1 MMTQRSTDN
10 DGNNSN
16 AQSVEEAVLEYVGGR
31 FPQDDLRK
39 MTSDRGDDSNGN
51 GLEDQNM
58 KNHGDDN
65 GTAPSNNDDMSWYLK
80 HDEDINQDEHAGNDI
95 DANGDN
101 PESVA
106 MAAVV
111 AAYASSSSSVPGA
124 GKSNKRKHK
133 KSHRDKD
140 SSKKHK
146 KQKKDKKSSKSKS
159 SKKKEEI
166 DEDNTE
172 VQAIAV
178 DPELATLDNDEGTES
193 TNLQS
198 NESSNKDII
207 NGVSITHNQDF
218 QQYLNTDIPIKEEI
232 IKKEPTTDAS
242 KKSTKKKKLNESDDS
257 STLTDIVP
265 ISEAMDS
272 NKDSNTEK
280 PSYKNQLE
288 APDHTIVSMR
298 SDKDTLLLS
307 DAAKNASSLIR
318 DTSQS
323 TGKAFDEMEEKAL
336 DRFIEEYRI
345 IKGFTRKETC
355 ERIWTNGR
363 RKDDFWI
370 NICKVLPYRTRS
382 SIYKHV
388 RRKYH
393 IFEQRGK
400 WTKEEDAELAK
411 LCIDKEGQWSEIGR
425 IIGRM
430 PEDCRDRFR
439 NYIKCG
445 SNRVA
450 NKWSR
455 EEEEKLKYVIGKLI
469 YLDTAEADDYPEF
482 IPDKLDEDGLEF
494 VGSLPAV
501 PKSDSNNRT
510 FNDIINWTAVS
521 ELMLGTRSRIQCR
534 YKWNKLVKKEAMSRM
549 LGISESTKK
558 WTLEKLRDLG
568 FSDDSQV
575 DWEELATLCPD
586 PQWSG
591 LELKLSYE
599 KMRTSIKG
607 YKTKNI
613 NEITKDLLAIIEGT
627 NSNKRGF
634 GNVGKDK

>member
-1 MMTQRSTDN
+1 MTQSGTDN
-10 DGNNSN
+10 DNNRPN
-16 AQSVEEAVLEYVGGR
+16 TQSVEEAVLEYVGGR

-39 MTSDRGDDSNGN
+39 ISSDRGDDRNGN
-51 GLEDQNM
+51 NLEDQNL
-58 KNHGDDN
+58 KNNVDDN

-80 HDEDINQDEHAGNDI
+80 HDEDINQDEHPGNDI

-111 AAYASSSSSVPGA
+111 AAYASSSSSAPGA
-124 GKSNKRKHK
+124 SKPNKRKHK
-133 KSHRDKD
+133 KTHKDKE

-146 KQKKDKKSSKSKS
+146 KQKKEKKSSKSKS
-159 SKKKEEI
+159 SKKKEET
-166 DEDNTE
+166 DEENAE

-178 DPELATLDNDEGTES
+178 DPELATLDNDEGTENS
-193 TNLQS
+193 NLQS
-198 NESSNKDII
+198 NDSSNKDII
-207 NGVSITHNQDF
+207 NGVNITQNQDF
-218 QQYLNTDIPIKEEI
+218 QQYLNTVIPIKETVV
-232 IKKEPTTDAS
+232 KKESTIDES
-242 KKSTKKKKLNESDDS
+242 KKSIKKKKSNESDDS
-257 STLTDIVP
+257 NTLNDIVP
-265 ISEAMDS
+265 ISEEMNS

-280 PSYKNQLE
+280 RSHKNQIE

-298 SDKDTLLLS
+298 TDKDTLLLS
-307 DAAKNASSLIR
+307 DAAKQASSLIR

-323 TGKAFDEMEEKAL
+323 TGKIFDEMEEKAL
-336 DRFIEEYRI
+336 DSFIEEYRI

-411 LCIDKEGQWSEIGR
+411 LCIDKEGQWSEIGKY
-425 IIGRM
+425 IGRM

-445 SNRVA
+445 ANRVA

-455 EEEEKLKYVIGKLI
+455 EEEEKLKYIIGKLI
-469 YLDTAEADDYPEF
+469 YLDTAEGDDYPEF
-482 IPDKLDEDGLEF
+482 EPNKLDEDGLEY
-494 VGSLPAV
+494 VSRIPV
-501 PKSDSNNRT
+501 IPKSDSNNRS
-510 FNDIINWTAVS
+510 FNEIINWTAVS
-521 ELMLGTRSRIQCR
+521 EMMLGTRSRIQCR
-534 YKWNKLVKKEAMSRM
+534 YKWNKLVKKEAMGRI

-568 FSDDSQV
+568 FTDDSQV
-575 DWEELATLCPD
+575 DWEELAALCPD

-613 NEITKDLLAIIEGT
+613 NDITKDLLAIIEGT
-627 NSNKRGF
+627 NSNK
-634 GNVGKDK
+634 

>member
-1 MMTQRSTDN
+1 MTQRS
-10 DGNNSN
+10 GNNDDGGSN

-39 MTSDRGDDSNGN
+39 MASDRDNDSNGN
-51 GLEDQNM
+51 GLGDQNI
-58 KNHGDDN
+58 KNHGDEN

-80 HDEDINQDEHAGNDI
+80 HDEDINQDEHTGNDI
-95 DANGDN
+95 DANGGDN

-111 AAYASSSSSVPGA
+111 AAYASSSSSATGTS
-124 GKSNKRKHK
+124 KSSKRKHK
-133 KSHRDKD
+133 KSHGDKE

-146 KQKKDKKSSKSKS
+146 KQKKQKKSSKNKS
-159 SKKKEEI
+159 SKKSDEIEE
-166 DEDNTE
+166 ETTE

-178 DPELATLDNDEGTES
+178 DPELATLDNDEGSENA
-193 TNLQS
+193 NLQS
-198 NESSNKDII
+198 NESSNKDI
-207 NGVSITHNQDF
+207 NGLNITQNQDF
-218 QQYLNTDIPIKEEI
+218 QQYLNTDIPIKEESS
-232 IKKEPTTDAS
+232 KKEPTADTS
-242 KKSTKKKKLNESDDS
+242 KKSKKKKRSNESEES
-257 STLTDIVP
+257 NTLTDIVP
-265 ISEAMDS
+265 VSEEMDS
-272 NKDSNTEK
+272 NKDNNLEK
-280 PSYKNQLE
+280 SPLKNPLE

-298 SDKDTLLLS
+298 ADKDTLLLS

-318 DTSQS
+318 DSSQG

-336 DRFIEEYRI
+336 ERFIDEYRI

-445 SNRVA
+445 SNRA
-450 NKWSR
+450 SNKWTK

-469 YLDTAEADDYPEF
+469 YLDTADGDDYPEF
-482 IPDKLDEDGLEF
+482 VPDKVDEDGLE
-494 VGSLPAV
+494 VVSSLPQI
-501 PKSDSNNRT
+501 PKSDSNTRS
-510 FNDIINWTAVS
+510 FNDIINWTVVS
-521 ELMLGTRSRIQCR
+521 ECMLGTRSRIQCR
-534 YKWNKLVKKEAMSRM
+534 YKWNKLVRKEAMSRIQ
-549 LGISESTKK
+549 GISESTKK

-568 FSDDSQV
+568 FTDDSQV

-607 YKTKNI
+607 HKSKNI
-613 NEITKDLLAIIEGT
+613 NDITKELLAIIEGT
-627 NSNKRGF
+627 NNNKKGSR
-634 GNVGKDK
+634 NDSKEN